1 MIKKPI
7 WVWNVPDMDKKTE
20 ALWFYLEQHS
30 CLHENSVIITKRGQS
45 YSCEIIKDFLNNWNE
60 MKWNLTIG

>member
-7 WVWNVPDMDKKTE
+7 WVWNVPNVDKKTE
-20 ALWFYLEQHS
+20 ALPCCSLWFYLEQHS

-45 YSCEIIKDFLNNWNE
+45 VWNNQ
-60 MKWNLTIG
+60 GFA